1 MTTDTA
7 NPPTPPTAPTELR
20 WRTLLC
26 FLLMLAAIQLIM
38 GPKIHLSQWNARADE
53 NAGVLEGVAWMQ
65 GRLDLPDQ
73 GPDPAHT
80 RMHDTAYLDGKV
92 YNVFPP
98 LVGFLTVILAPLH
111 RLMLDRADL
120 WLQTPM
126 VLLVFWPIPI
136 AGFVVFRR
144 QTGDAAWAALLT
156 VGWMGG
162 TALLPE
168 LSDAGRGQLAQMNH
182 VLSQFG
188 LLIVAADLLGRQ
200 RIWPALIGLTIA
212 VWTRQM
218 TCLYALP
225 LLYVAWQRKRLLP
238 CIAGLVVI
246 AAPLLT
252 LNYLKFG
259 SPLDFGYRHIY
270 VNRDG
275 EPLAERCNAH
285 GTFSPR
291 FIPDNFY
298 YMHLAPPEV
307 QEITTTRVHVVA
319 PNLHGVSI
327 WITTPLLFFVLID
340 ARRWLAAG
348 ASNEVGARI
357 PQRAPPIRATHVSKW
372 SPRDIVAR
380 ARFLFRTYISENPF
394 PHAFDPRRR
403 LLMLATLPVM
413 LGLLCYHGTGFIQ
426 PGWNRFALD
435 FLPIWLAVI
444 APWTRGG
451 WRTWFTLGCIAWSL
465 LYFQTLT
472 PNVALAPPV

>member
-1 MTTDTA
+1 MTTAVA
-7 NPPTPPTAPTELR
+7 NPPPEPSAPPTEPR

-38 GPKIHLSQWNARADE
+38 GPKIRLSQWNARADE

-80 RMHDTAYLDGKV
+80 RMHDTAYHDGKV

-136 AGFVVFRR
+136 AGFLVFRR

-168 LSDAGRGQLAQMNH
+168 LSDAGRGQLAQMDH
-182 VLSQFG
+182 VLSQLG
-188 LLIVAADLLGRQ
+188 LLVVAADLLGRQ

-252 LNYLKFG
+252 LNHLKFG
-259 SPLDFGYRHIY
+259 SPIDFGYRHIY
-270 VNRDG
+270 VNRDS

-285 GTFSPR
+285 GTFSPH
-291 FIPDNFY
+291 FIADNFY

-319 PNLHGVSI
+319 PDLHGVSI
-327 WITTPLLFFVLID
+327 WITTPLLFWVFID
-340 ARRWLAAG
+340 IRRWWA
-348 ASNEVGARI
+348 
-357 PQRAPPIRATHVSKW
+357 
-372 SPRDIVAR
+372 
-380 ARFLFRTYISENPF
+380 
-394 PHAFDPRRR
+394 DPRRR

-472 PNVALAPPV
+472 PNVAVAPPV